1 VIFNLH
7 DFTHREIFSHSNRF
21 EKKETVNSVN
31 GNGVIVNIFRR
42 LNIVEKAKME
52 TPKTE
57 EKSRALLV
65 LGFFFVVLFCV
76 FFSVER
82 QTFTSR

>member
-1 VIFNLH
+1 MIFNLH

-65 LGFFFVVLFCV
+65 WAFFCCFVLCFFF
-76 FFSVER
+76 R
-82 QTFTSR
+82 